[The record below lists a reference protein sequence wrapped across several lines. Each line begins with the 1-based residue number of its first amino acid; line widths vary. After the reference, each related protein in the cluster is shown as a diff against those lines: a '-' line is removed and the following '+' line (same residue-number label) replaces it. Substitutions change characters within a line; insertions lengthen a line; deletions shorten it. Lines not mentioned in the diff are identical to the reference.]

1 MIGKTV
7 HDGMRAKDWVLVKAK
22 VDAFDRGQV
31 SYRYTFQG
39 REYKGGRLGSEILG
53 GADNIDSWHDDN
65 AAMISAAHREGR
77 PMTAFGNPDN
87 PSQTVGGRANRSKP
101 TVVLVPFPLAVAS
114 ASV

>member
-39 REYKGGRLGSEILG
+39 REYKGDRLGSEILG
-53 GADNIDSWHDDN
+53 GAHNIDSWHGGM
-65 AAMISAAHREGR
+65 ARMISPAPREG
-77 PMTAFGNPDN
+77 PTVTGFGNPAN
-87 PSQTVGGRANRSKP
+87 PSGSDGDRAVR
-101 TVVLVPFPLAVAS
+101 V
-114 ASV
+114 